1 MREKKFVYNLDN
13 AKIIYNGIKSAG
25 INFVIYVPETWTRE
39 ILKLLLQDK
48 DIEAVNATGEAEA
61 MAIAA
66 GASLGGKT
74 PMVLM
79 EGSGYGT
86 SIYVLSRLGLMHH
99 MSWLIM
105 SSHAGGL
112 GELGFYHWDIRLTA
126 EPLLSTLLIPHC
138 TIQRIDEAETLI
150 TEAQLTVEGQKVPM
164 AVLLPHH
171 ILWQEAK

>member
-1 MREKKFVYNLDN
+1 LSTTSTI
-13 AKIIYNGIKSAG
+13 AKIIYNAIKSAG

-86 SIYVLSRLGLMHH
+86 SIYVLSRLGRMHH

-112 GELGFYHWDIRLTA
+112 GELGFYHWDIRLT
-126 EPLLSTLLIPHC
+126 
-138 TIQRIDEAETLI
+138 
-150 TEAQLTVEGQKVPM
+150 
-164 AVLLPHH
+164 
-171 ILWQEAK
+171 

>member
-1 MREKKFVYNLDN
+1 MREKKFIYNVAN
-13 AKIIYNGIKSAG
+13 ARAIYNGIKGAG
-25 INFVIYVPETWTRE
+25 IDFVTYVPETWTRE
-39 ILKLLLQDK
+39 ILKLILADK
-48 DIEAVNATGEAEA
+48 EIESVNATGEAEA

-112 GELGFYHWDIRLTA
+112 GELGFYHWDIRITA
-126 EPLLSTLLIPHC
+126 EPLLSTLHIPHC
-138 TIQRIDEAETLI
+138 VIQRIEEAETLI
-150 TEAQLTVEGQKVPM
+150 SEAQLTVEGQKVPT
-164 AVLLPHH
+164 AILLPHH

>member
-1 MREKKFVYNLDN
+1 MREKKFVYNVNN
-13 AKIIYNGIKSAG
+13 AKLIYSGVKNAG
-25 INFVIYVPETWTRE
+25 IDFVVYVPETWTRE
-39 ILKLLLQDK
+39 ILKLILQDNE
-48 DIEAVNATGEAEA
+48 IETVNATGEAEA

-66 GASLGGKT
+66 GASLGGKK

-99 MSWLIM
+99 MSWLIL

-112 GELGFYHWDIRLTA
+112 GELGFYHWDIRMTA

-138 TIQRIDEAETLI
+138 AIQRIDDVETI
-150 TEAQLTVEGQKVPM
+150 ISEAQLTVEGQKVPF

>member
-1 MREKKFVYNLDN
+1 MREKRFVYNLNN
-13 AKIIYNGIKSAG
+13 AKIIFNAIKNAG
-25 INFVIYVPETWTRE
+25 IDFVVYVPETWTRE
-39 ILKLLLQDK
+39 ILKLILADTE
-48 DIEAVNATGEAEA
+48 IEAVNATGEAEA

-66 GASLGGKT
+66 GASLGGKK

-86 SIYVLSRLGLMHH
+86 SIYVISRLGLMHH

-112 GELGFYHWDIRLTA
+112 GEVGYYHWDIRITA
-126 EPLLSTLLIPHC
+126 EPLLSTLLIPHSA
-138 TIQRIDEAETLI
+138 IQRIEDAETLVS
-150 TEAQLTVEGQKVPM
+150 EAQLTVEGQKVPV
-164 AVLLPHH
+164 AILLPHH

>member
-1 MREKKFVYNLDN
+1 MRERKFVYNVQN
-13 AKIIYNGIKSAG
+13 ARIIYGAIKSAG
-25 INFVIYVPETWTRE
+25 IDFVIYVPETWTRE
-39 ILKLLLQDK
+39 ILKLILQDPE
-48 DIEAVNATGEAEA
+48 IASVNATGEAEA

-66 GASLGGKT
+66 GASLGGKK

-112 GELGFYHWDIRLTA
+112 GELGYYHWDIRITA
-126 EPLLSTLLIPHC
+126 EPLLSKLLIPHC
-138 TIQRIDEAETLI
+138 AIQRIEEAETLV
-150 TEAQLTVEGQKVPM
+150 TEAQLTVEGQKVPF

>member
-1 MREKKFVYNLDN
+1 MREKKFVYNLNN
-13 AKIIYNGIKSAG
+13 AKIIYNAIKSAG

-79 EGSGYGT
+79 EGLRIRDEHLRTLSAGT
-86 SIYVLSRLGLMHH
+86 NASHELVDYVEPCGGTGRVGILPLGHSANCGAVTIH
-99 MSWLIM
+99 
-105 SSHAGGL
+105 SSYPAL
-112 GELGFYHWDIRLTA
+112 YHSKNRR
-126 EPLLSTLLIPHC
+126 S
-138 TIQRIDEAETLI
+138 
-150 TEAQLTVEGQKVPM
+150 
-164 AVLLPHH
+164 
-171 ILWQEAK
+171 